1 MTTMMILEK
10 HSSIGM
16 IAFAKWIGTRFIN
29 DSFRCC
35 STSNEANS
43 TVQLADVQEYDDTG
57 QKLEIEQLDI
67 SRMSRWHRMK
77 VHCECPPM
85 DMFRWQRTRKAL
97 RKRYA
102 MYGRASGVDPG
113 LLWPSSAELVEQQ
126 LEDDLWRPK
135 LLETIE
141 MEKAEIERKQQ
152 DRKNRLHAIE
162 LNLKN
167 YGKLLKEYESRIQ
180 KQNAEALAVKLEKER
195 KIREIQDFLGY
206 AADPTDPKVVEYLE
220 KKKQEEK
227 KIIYPIWYIIGCKAG
242 KKEGDGSEINCSGDQ
257 RNFEGNNCC
266 STKYKPV
273 DPSAPPDDP
282 VADYMNILG
291 MIFSMCGLMMRVFLI
306 RKMLFV

>member
-1 MTTMMILEK
+1 LLLMFSKVNMTTMMILEK

-16 IAFAKWIGTRFIN
+16 IAFAKWIGTCFIN
-29 DSFRCC
+29 NSFRCC

-97 RKRYA
+97 RERYA

-180 KQNAEALAVKLEKER
+180 KKNAEALAVKLEKER

-206 AADPTDPKVVEYLE
+206 AADPTDPKVLEYLE

-227 KIIYPIWYIIGCKAG
+227 KAAKLAKKKAM
-242 KKEGDGSEINCSGDQ
+242 E
-257 RNFEGNNCC
+257 
-266 STKYKPV
+266 TK
-273 DPSAPPDDP
+273 
-282 VADYMNILG
+282 
-291 MIFSMCGLMMRVFLI
+291 LI
-306 RKMLFV
+306 AQVQSNMKN